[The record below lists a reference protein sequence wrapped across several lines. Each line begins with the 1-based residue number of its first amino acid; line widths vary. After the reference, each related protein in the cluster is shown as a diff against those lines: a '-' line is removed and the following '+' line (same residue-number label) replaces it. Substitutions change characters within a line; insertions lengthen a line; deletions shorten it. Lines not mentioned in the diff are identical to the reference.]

1 MPKSVFTGAHG
12 ALVQALIE
20 ARKAAG
26 VTQTELAR
34 RVGKDQSFIS
44 LIERSQR
51 RVDTLEFYR
60 WPARLAAAFFCLF
73 ASVAARLPVQIPI

>member
-1 MPKSVFTGAHG
+1 MSKTIFSGAHG
-12 ALVQALIE
+12 ALVEVLVE

-26 VTQTELAR
+26 VTQTELAT

-51 RVDTLEFYR
+51 RVDTLELYAL
-60 WPARLAAAFFCLF
+60 ARALDTDPVALF
-73 ASVAARLPVQIPI
+73 AAVVARLPERVSI

>member
-1 MPKSVFTGAHG
+1 MPKTVFSGAHG
-12 ALVQALIE
+12 ALVSVLIE
-20 ARKAAG
+20 ARKATG

-51 RVDTLEFYR
+51 RIDTLEFYAL
-60 WPARLAAAFFCLF
+60 ARALGVDPVGLF
-73 ASVAARLPVQIPI
+73 SAVVARLPAQVSI

>member
-1 MPKSVFTGAHG
+1 MPKSVFTGSHSI
-12 ALVQALIE
+12 LVQALIQ
-20 ARKAAG
+20 ARAEAG

-51 RVDTLEFYR
+51 RVDTLEFYAL
-60 WPARLAAAFFCLF
+60 ARALDVDPVRLF
-73 ASVAARLPVQIPI
+73 AAVVARLPAHVSI

>member
-1 MPKSVFTGAHG
+1 MPKSVFTGAHTT
-12 ALVQALIE
+12 LVQALIE

-51 RVDTLEFYR
+51 RVDTLEFYAL
-60 WPARLAAAFFCLF
+60 ARALGVDPVRLF
-73 ASVAARLPVQIPI
+73 AAVVARLPAQVSI